1 MVKIVS
7 NAELNEK
14 DLKALEEKDVEFT
27 YVSNEE
33 PLSKELLKDADIFNT
48 YGKNLDEEA
57 VDLLKSVK
65 WINVMSAGVDNVPKE
80 IYEGKIITNASGI
93 HKIPMAEYTIGLL
106 LSYYKNL
113 LTAYDLQKEGQWDS
127 KLKSDELYNK
137 TGIILGTGEIGK
149 ELARLLKAFN
159 VKVIG
164 FNTKGRDV
172 EYFDETYKID
182 DINNHLKD
190 ADFVIS
196 ILPSTTETRGLVG
209 KDFFENMN
217 DESVFL
223 NIGRGDLITD
233 ETLKYVL
240 DNKLINHLILDV
252 FNNEPLESDS
262 FVYQYDN
269 ITVTP
274 HASARTDLYTERALD
289 MFLENLE
296 NYLNDK
302 ELFNT
307 VSYEKG
313 Y

>member
-1 MVKIVS
+1 
-7 NAELNEK
+7 
-14 DLKALEEKDVEFT
+14 
-27 YVSNEE
+27 
-33 PLSKELLKDADIFNT
+33 
-48 YGKNLDEEA
+48 
-57 VDLLKSVK
+57 
-65 WINVMSAGVDNVPKE
+65 
-80 IYEGKIITNASGI
+80 
-93 HKIPMAEYTIGLL
+93 MAEYTIGLL

-182 DINNHLKD
+182 DVNNHLKD
-190 ADFVIS
+190 ADFVVS
-196 ILPSTTETRGLVG
+196 ILPSTAETRGLVG

-217 DESVFL
+217 DEAVFL

-240 DNKLINHLILDV
+240 DNELINHLILDV

-274 HASARTDLYTERALD
+274 HASARTDLYTERALN

-296 NYLNDK
+296 NYLNGK

>member
-7 NAELNEK
+7 TAQLNDK
-14 DLKALEEKDVEFT
+14 DLKVLEEKDVEFT
-27 YVSNEE
+27 YVSNKE
-33 PLSKELLKDADIFNT
+33 PLNEEILRDADVFNT
-48 YGKNLDEEA
+48 YGEDLDDES

-65 WINVMSAGVDNVPKE
+65 WINVMSAGVDNLPKE
-80 IYEGKIITNASGI
+80 IYDGKTITNASGI
-93 HKIPMAEYTIGLL
+93 HKIPMAEYSIGLL
-106 LSYYKNL
+106 LSYYKKL
-113 LTAYDLQKEGQWDS
+113 LTAYELQKEKQWDS
-127 KLKSDELYNK
+127 KLKSEELYNK

-149 ELARLLKAFN
+149 ELARLLKVFN

-172 EYFDETYKID
+172 EFFDETYKID
-182 DINNHLKD
+182 DVNDHLKD
-190 ADFVIS
+190 ADFVVS
-196 ILPSTTETRGLVG
+196 ILPSTEDTRGLVD
-209 KDFFENMN
+209 KKFFENMN
-217 DESVFL
+217 DEAIFL

-240 DNKLINHLILDV
+240 DNKVINHLILDV

-274 HASARTDLYTERALD
+274 HASARTDLYTVRALE
-289 MFLENLE
+289 MFLDNLE